1 MPKNL
6 NVTFVPTSDQ
16 IESGED
22 ITDSNI
28 FLSCTK
34 AMSTFQSIALKNHYK
49 ELDVEV
55 MDDDWYHDVL
65 DKHLRDD
72 TVILWTTG
80 DDCETSNED
89 TIEMKQLLND

>member
-1 MPKNL
+1 
-6 NVTFVPTSDQ
+6 
-16 IESGED
+16 
-22 ITDSNI
+22 
-28 FLSCTK
+28 
-34 AMSTFQSIALKNHYK
+34 
-49 ELDVEV
+49 